1 MEHEAEMGASADQHS
16 QVRADL
22 VSKKGLCEQ
31 TERSSCRY
39 QQGSQSP
46 AMGKGQGHG
55 SKAPR

>member
-1 MEHEAEMGASADQHS
+1 MERAAEMGASTDQHS

-22 VSKKGLCEQ
+22 VSEEGLYEQ
-31 TERSSCRY
+31 TERNSCRY
-39 QQGSQSP
+39 QQGSQSL